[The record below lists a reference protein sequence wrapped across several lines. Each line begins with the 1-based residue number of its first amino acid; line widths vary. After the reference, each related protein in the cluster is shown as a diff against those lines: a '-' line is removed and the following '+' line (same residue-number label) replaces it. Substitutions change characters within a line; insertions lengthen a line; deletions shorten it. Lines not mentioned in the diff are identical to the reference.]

1 VEALERLT
9 LAIRLRTSLRHGPRS
24 LGANHPSEE
33 SEGHQYVKTP
43 EVAVKATRCGQ
54 HVVGP
59 PGDASGGP
67 PVSVIHGC
75 INWCTSPLVSTM
87 L

>member
-1 VEALERLT
+1 
-9 LAIRLRTSLRHGPRS
+9 
-24 LGANHPSEE
+24 
-33 SEGHQYVKTP
+33 VKTP
-43 EVAVKATRCGQ
+43 EVAVKATQCGQ
-54 HVVGP
+54 DVVGP

-87 L
+87 LYLLYYTEYSSDIVGGRG